1 MTSVSER
8 SGVRSPVARRSQP
21 APPAAHSAAGLFAGR
36 HPDRHRL
43 AQPARHQLFRLQPD
57 AQSGDPDRAGD
68 ACPDVRH
75 HRQRPR
81 PVDRHLR
88 RLRRL
93 RHRDLA
99 ARGAAVRR
107 ADPARLDRRLCRARR
122 PHLPAQHPVDRRHAR
137 HELRLARPGH
147 PAPAQTGRQRTRLAA
162 CGSWPSSRPSCRCRS
177 CSPSS
182 SPSSPRSA

>member
-1 MTSVSER
+1 MDDPMRGVDYRHQARGLRPDPRARRRRGRTFLWYTTETEELDNCDRVYVFRNGRIVAKLERDEMTEEKVIQSSFHEEPWLSVSLATQIA
-8 SGVRSPVARRSQP
+8 SPADSRRGAGA
-21 APPAAHSAAGLFAGR
+21 APSAARAAAGAFAGAG
-36 HPDRHRL
+36 PDRHRL

-57 AQSGDPDRAGD
+57 AEPGDPDRAGD
-68 ACPDVRH
+68 DRADVRH

-107 ADPARLDRRLCRARR
+107 R
-122 PHLPAQHPVDRRHAR
+122 
-137 HELRLARPGH
+137 
-147 PAPAQTGRQRTRLAA
+147 
-162 CGSWPSSRPSCRCRS
+162 
-177 CSPSS
+177 
-182 SPSSPRSA
+182 